1 MNKYPSIE
9 ETIEKE
15 AMDWYNRFHEPPTYA
30 FVMPRTFEALKF
42 EAEIN
47 ERYGYRS
54 TAQTGFR
61 VLSFISP
68 VGQLKILADAT
79 IDQPHIAYV
88 SNDPE
93 SKYIDYIAEKILLG
107 EENG

>member
-1 MNKYPSIE
+1 LNKYPKIE

-15 AMDWYNRFHEPPTYA
+15 AMDWYSRFHESPRYA
-30 FVMPRTFEALKF
+30 FVMPQTFEALMF
-42 EAEIN
+42 EALMN
-47 ERYGYRS
+47 GRYGYE
-54 TAQTGFR
+54 TIAQPANRT
-61 VLSFISP
+61 LSF
-68 VGQLKILADAT
+68 VCKAGELKILADST

-107 EENG
+107 EDNG